1 MLIKWY
7 EVDFMTGLIIRS
19 PWIEKIL
26 AGEKTWEIRSSN
38 TNVRGPIALIRG
50 GSGLVVGTCDL
61 VDCIGPLTLQ
71 EVQENEDKTGIPAE
85 LETPDPR
92 FCSCH
97 AVPDLHLGLP
107 SILSGISDFN
117 FMLGQN
123 HTPAALSCQPQ
134 IALATIGWQA
144 RLVWQFR

>member
-7 EVDFMTGLIIRS
+7 KVGFMTGLIIRS

-71 EVQENEDKTGIPAE
+71 ELQENEDKTGIPTEQVRFITYARPHAWV
-85 LETPDPR
+85 LWNARALNPPR
-92 FCSCH
+92 PYNH
-97 AVPDLHLGLP
+97 PPGAVIWVNLP
-107 SILSGISDFN
+107 KI
-117 FMLGQN
+117 
-123 HTPAALSCQPQ
+123 
-134 IALATIGWQA
+134 
-144 RLVWQFR
+144 